1 MIGETGSVY
10 LSEDPGPSG
19 ELTGDDTSVEDVSSD
34 PTSLPEHDDSPEAL
48 QELLD
53 AEAEVDVSVEV
64 DLPKVKWGADP
75 SQPDFAH
82 SHTSASARLNPASQ
96 FEFSWRVFDL
106 LVKANLFRPRGKN
119 GLIAFGL
126 RGGKLVGSDI
136 QENVDR
142 VQIEDTRPD
151 HKGFNCTLGIFDS
164 NTKKMRAYA
173 GSTVPNKKW
182 MQNYYKLKNGIRP
195 HKSTRSNLLPT
206 GCYIYRVNAHG
217 GGRIKPALRMT
228 DPDNL
233 TADAICTVL
242 RTHHDLT
249 YSHDDFWDRSQPYDN
264 IHCAY
269 SNSSFSSA
277 GCQTI
282 KGPDG
287 KGAWGAFQKVIGGLG
302 WNARIDYVLLTGREA
317 AIAAAIVAVG
327 KDNDPAL
334 VQAALGRLRVGSEGE
349 IVTALQKKLG
359 FNGSAYFG
367 PSTKKRLVEAE
378 AARELSTDGIYSP
391 ADDLATG
398 WGVFADEAA
407 PAVDLGGATGGGAP
421 SAAASNIQLS
431 ATPGGTAQ
439 LKENAQTNAI
449 TFVSASESD
458 GMQIVA
464 NASLSLGGADVPLKI
479 TAEIEGIPAG
489 SVGLE
494 VTVAAVPLPA
504 APNTAGTPATPTT
517 ADTPKLTADT
527 FDAFAPRA
535 RDDYR
540 DAILQQGHAILGV
553 HGIDANARRLAHFLA
568 QVSHESGG
576 FFHRIESL
584 NYTSAARIHAMWPR
598 RFPSVQ
604 SAEPFVRNEP
614 GLAEKVYGGRMG
626 NTQPGDGFK
635 YRGRGMIQ
643 LTGRKNYQNYAD
655 RLGVDLV
662 GQPDLAFAPETA
674 LRIAAEYWAQRK
686 LRGERSMNALADDD
700 KLRALTY
707 RINGGFTN
715 FEHREEE
722 LAKAKSIWGDSAMV
736 VTDIV
741 DRGDF
746 SDAVRHLQL
755 SLVSLG
761 LLRGTVDGKFGFNTY
776 KALFKFKSE
785 AGLDGEGYA
794 DKATFHALN
803 NPDFTESMSTEAAGD
818 APLIGDDPEPI
829 RNGISLG
836 EEDMMG

>member
-1 MIGETGSVY
+1 MIDETEILD
-10 LSEDPGPSG
+10 LSEDTGPSNA
-19 ELTGDDTSVEDVSSD
+19 LAGDASDADMSVD
-34 PTSLPEHDDSPEAL
+34 PTSLAEHDDSPEAL
-48 QELLD
+48 QELLE
-53 AEAEVDVSVEV
+53 AEAEADLSIEV
-64 DLPKVKWGADP
+64 DLPKVSWGADQ

-82 SHTSASARLNPASQ
+82 SHTSAAASVDLSRQ
-96 FEFSWRVFDL
+96 FDFDWRVFDL
-106 LVKANLFRPRGKN
+106 IVKANHYRPRGKN
-119 GLIAFGL
+119 GLVAFGL
-126 RGGKLVGSDI
+126 RGGKLLGVDT
-136 QENVDR
+136 QENVES
-142 VQIEDTRPD
+142 VQIEDVRPD
-151 HKGFNCTLGIFDS
+151 HEGFQCTIGIFDT
-164 NTKKMRAYA
+164 NTKKLRAYA

-233 TADAICTVL
+233 TADATCTVL

-287 KGAWGAFQKVIGGLG
+287 QGAWGAFQVVIDGLG

-317 AIAAAIVAVG
+317 AIAAAILAAARES
-327 KDNDPAL
+327 DTAL
-334 VQAALGRLRVGSEGE
+334 VQEALGRLRVGSEGE

-378 AARELSTDGIYSP
+378 AARGLVSDGIFAP

-398 WGVFADEAA
+398 WGVFPETSASE
-407 PAVDLGGATGGGAP
+407 VDVTGAP
-421 SAAASNIQLS
+421 VTAETDIRVSAMSGSSARVKDNGSSN
-431 ATPGGTAQ
+431 TV
-439 LKENAQTNAI
+439 
-449 TFVSASESD
+449 TFVSASESEVMEVD
-458 GMQIVA
+458 A
-464 NASLSLGGADVPLKI
+464 TASLTLGGTDVPLKI
-479 TAEIEGIPAG
+479 AAKVEGFPARLVDIE
-489 SVGLE
+489 L
-494 VTVAAVPLPA
+494 TVAAVPRPEAPDA
-504 APNTAGTPATPTT
+504 AGAPTT
-517 ADTPKLTADT
+517 PIALTDAEAPKLTADS
-527 FDAFAPRA
+527 FDAFVPRA
-535 RDDYR
+535 RADYR
-540 DAILQQGHAILGV
+540 GAILKKGHAILGR

-568 QVSHESGG
+568 QISHESGG
-576 FFHRIESL
+576 FFHRVESL
-584 NYTSAARIHAMWPR
+584 NYTSAARIQQMWPS
-598 RFPSVQ
+598 RFPTVQ
-604 SAEPFVRNEP
+604 SAEPFVRNERD
-614 GLAEKVYGGRMG
+614 LAEKVYGGRMG
-626 NTQPGDGFK
+626 NDRPGDGFK
-635 YRGRGMIQ
+635 YRGRGLIQ
-643 LTGRKNYQNYAD
+643 LTGRKTYHEYAD

-674 LRIAAEYWAQRK
+674 LRVAAEYWAQRR

-715 FEHREEE
+715 FEHREAEV
-722 LAKAKSIWGDSAMV
+722 AKAKSIWGDAALV
-736 VTDIV
+736 ATGFV

-776 KALFKFKSE
+776 KALFRFKSE
-785 AGLDGEGYA
+785 AGLEGEGYA
-794 DKATFHALN
+794 DKATFDALN
-803 NPDFTESMSTEAAGD
+803 DPDFTETVSVEEAGD
-818 APLIGDDPEPI
+818 VPVIGDEPEPMRNGVSLGDEDLIG
-829 RNGISLG
+829 
-836 EEDMMG
+836 

>member
-1 MIGETGSVY
+1 MIGETETLD
-10 LSEDPGPSG
+10 LSEDTGPSDAL
-19 ELTGDDTSVEDVSSD
+19 EGDAAAADVSDD
-34 PTSLPEHDDSPEAL
+34 PTGLPEHDDSPEAL
-48 QELLD
+48 QDLLE
-53 AEAEVDVSVEV
+53 AEAAADLSVEA
-64 DLPKVKWGADP
+64 DLPEVTWGADAT
-75 SQPDFAH
+75 QPDFAH
-82 SHTSASARLNPASQ
+82 SHSSAAEGVNPARQ
-96 FEFSWRVFDL
+96 FEFDWRVFDL
-106 LVKANLFRPRGKN
+106 VVKANHYRPRGKN
-119 GLIAFGL
+119 GLVAFGL
-126 RGGKLVGSDI
+126 RGGTLVGSDT
-136 QENVDR
+136 QENVESVR
-142 VQIEDTRPD
+142 IEDARPD
-151 HKGFNCTLGIFDS
+151 HEGFRCTIGIFDT
-164 NTKKMRAYA
+164 NTKKLRAYT

-233 TADAICTVL
+233 TADATCTVL

-287 KGAWGAFQKVIGGLG
+287 QGAWGAFQDVIGGLG

-317 AIAAAIVAVG
+317 AIAAAILAAG
-327 KDNDPAL
+327 RETDTAL

-378 AARELSTDGIYSP
+378 AARGLVSDGIYAP

-398 WGVFADEAA
+398 WGVFPETSASE
-407 PAVDLGGATGGGAP
+407 VDVAGASGGGETD
-421 SAAASNIQLS
+421 IRLS
-431 ATPGGTAQ
+431 ATSGG
-439 LKENAQTNAI
+439 KSRVKDVGSSNAV
-449 TFVSASESD
+449 TFFSASESD
-458 GMQIVA
+458 IMQVDA
-464 NASLSLGGADVPLKI
+464 TASLVVGSTDVPLKI
-479 TAEIEGIPAG
+479 AATVKGIPA
-489 SVGLE
+489 SLVDIE
-494 VTVAAVPLPA
+494 VTVAAVPRPEAPDATGAPA
-504 APNTAGTPATPTT
+504 APIAPT
-517 ADTPKLTADT
+517 DTDAPKLTADS

-535 RDDYR
+535 RADYR
-540 DAILQQGHAILGV
+540 EVILQKGHAVLGL

-576 FFHRIESL
+576 FFHRVESL
-584 NYTSAARIHAMWPR
+584 NYTSAARIQRTWPS
-598 RFPSVQ
+598 RFSTVE
-604 SAEPFVRNEP
+604 SAEPFVKNERD
-614 GLAEKVYGGRMG
+614 LAEKVYGGRMG
-626 NTQPGDGFK
+626 NDRPGDGFK
-635 YRGRGMIQ
+635 YRGRGLIQ
-643 LTGRKNYQNYAD
+643 LTGRKTYQEYAD

-674 LRIAAEYWAQRK
+674 LRIAVEYWAQRR
-686 LRGERSMNALADDD
+686 LRGERPMNALADDD

-715 FEHREEE
+715 FEHREAE
-722 LAKAKSIWGDSAMV
+722 LAKAKSIWGDAALV
-736 VTDIV
+736 ATGIV

-761 LLRGTVDGKFGFNTY
+761 LLRGTVDGKFGYNTY

-785 AGLDGEGYA
+785 AGFEGEGYA
-794 DKATFHALN
+794 DKATFDALN
-803 NPDFTESMSTEAAGD
+803 DPDFTEAISVEEAGD
-818 APLIGDDPEPI
+818 VPVIGDEPEPI
-829 RNGISLG
+829 RNGVSLG
-836 EEDMMG
+836 EEDLTG